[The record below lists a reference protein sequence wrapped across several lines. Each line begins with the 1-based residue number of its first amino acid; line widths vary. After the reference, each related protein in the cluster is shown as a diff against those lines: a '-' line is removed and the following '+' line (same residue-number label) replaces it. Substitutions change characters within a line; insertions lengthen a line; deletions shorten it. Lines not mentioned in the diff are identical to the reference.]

1 MPYPYTYRIS
11 ENDSADSENSPAY
24 TRESVIPG
32 RRNISASISRMAAT
46 MRKTMMAMSS
56 SIVLLIYGCFL
67 GIRSLRYVPFSPI
80 RPVERAGCLTF
91 LPHQES

>member
-11 ENDSADSENSPAY
+11 ENDSADSE
-24 TRESVIPG
+24 
-32 RRNISASISRMAAT
+32 NISASISRMAAT